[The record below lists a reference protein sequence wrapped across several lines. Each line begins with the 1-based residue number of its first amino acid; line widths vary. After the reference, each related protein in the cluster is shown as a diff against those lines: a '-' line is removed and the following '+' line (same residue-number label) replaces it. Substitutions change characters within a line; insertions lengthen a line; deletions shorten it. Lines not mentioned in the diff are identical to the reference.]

1 MITSHKDQIAYLTM
15 AIHIAIGFDL
25 NLIYNNYKIQDDE
38 KMKQLVLQHHSK
50 FSNWPLAFYIFIKSH
65 YTRLIRLEGKT
76 VLACDFVSNIS
87 FVNTSPLFTD
97 ISIYITI
104 ILFMLLLL
112 LILLSLHCESLPNVF
127 HLLFSLNITSKGTFT
142 LRSIK
147 GI

>member
-65 YTRLIRLEGKT
+65 YTRLISLEGKT
-76 VLACDFVSNIS
+76 VLACNFVSNIL
-87 FVNTSPLFTD
+87 FV
-97 ISIYITI
+97 
-104 ILFMLLLL
+104 
-112 LILLSLHCESLPNVF
+112 
-127 HLLFSLNITSKGTFT
+127 GTTYF
-142 LRSIK
+142 
-147 GI
+147 

>member
-87 FVNTSPLFTD
+87 FVNTSPLFKFN
-97 ISIYITI
+97 IYIYMYNHYTI
-104 ILFMLLLL
+104 YVTIATF
-112 LILLSLHCESLPNVF
+112 III
-127 HLLFSLNITSKGTFT
+127 IT
-142 LRSIK
+142 L
-147 GI
+147 